1 MIKKSIILIGY
12 MGVGKSFIGKIL
24 SKEFHFKFI
33 DLDTYIESK
42 EKKTINDLF
51 KEKGEIFFRNIEK
64 KYLNNLLSENSKYII
79 STGGGTPCYSNNLD
93 LINNNNNVKS
103 IYLKASISI
112 LTDRL
117 FIDIHNRPLISHL
130 NSKKELNNYISKHLF
145 ERSNFYNQADII
157 IDVENK
163 KIKEIIYQITEEL
176 T

>member
-24 SKEFHFKFI
+24 SKELKFKFI

-157 IDVENK
+157 IDVDNK